1 VSKRIVLGVVP
12 MLLIAGVAMLTI
24 ATRSAAQSQKQL
36 APIKIVIPGEDRFAP
51 FAVTAAV
58 GQPVAI
64 INHDTDSHY
73 VVSNDVFN
81 TAGNRGTNTLIP
93 PGQHIVLTFQ
103 HPGVFPF
110 YCSFH
115 SMLDSKHQPKAPGP
129 LGGIQDSNGNFGTPM
144 NAVIT
149 VVPASD

>member
-1 VSKRIVLGVVP
+1 VSKRLVLGIVP
-12 MLLIAGVAMLTI
+12 VLLIACVALV
-24 ATRSAAQSQKQL
+24 SLAARGASQSKPVN
-36 APIKIVIPGEDRFAP
+36 PIKIVIPGEDRFAP

-64 INHDTDSHY
+64 INQDTDSHY

-81 TAGNRGTNTLIP
+81 TAGHRGTNTLL
-93 PGQHIVLTFQ
+93 GAGKYTVLTFQ

-115 SMLDSKHQPKAPGP
+115 AMLDSKHQPKAPGP
-129 LGGIQDSNGNFGTPM
+129 FGGIQDSNGNFGTPM
-144 NAVIT
+144 NGVIT

>member
-1 VSKRIVLGVVP
+1 MSKRLVLGLVP
-12 MLLIAGVAMLTI
+12 ALVIAGIAMLTV
-24 ATRSAAQSQKQL
+24 ATRSAAESRVKL

-64 INHDTDSHY
+64 INQDTDLHY

-81 TAGNRGTNTLIP
+81 TAGNRGTNSPIA

-110 YCSFH
+110 YCSLH
-115 SMLDSKHQPKAPGP
+115 SMLDSKRQPKAPGP
-129 LGGIQDSNGNFGTPM
+129 DGGIQDPNGNYGTPM
-144 NAVIT
+144 NGVIT